1 MNQDWREKIEQE
13 AELTLAEAVVLDEE
27 IERLE
32 PVRNALR
39 DLPSDELSLQW
50 RSQLNERLAAEAKP
64 AAPRRNVF
72 TLWPVA
78 VSGVAACALA
88 VALFMPRGGSSA
100 ATGTVSRTETSVEA
114 RLVRSHEEFQNAR
127 DLGVGAPA
135 TPVVAPPSSGGFD
148 WSTLEQGS

>member
-1 MNQDWREKIEQE
+1 VNQDWREQIEQE

-32 PVRNALR
+32 PVRDALR

-78 VSGVAACALA
+78 VSGLAACALA
-88 VALFMPRGGSSA
+88 VALFAPRGGSSNPVA
-100 ATGTVSRTETSVEA
+100 NTSRTENSVEA
-114 RLVRSHEEFQNAR
+114 RMVRSHQEFQNAR
-127 DLGVGAPA
+127 DLGVGAPT
-135 TPVVAPPSSGGFD
+135 TPVVAPPSGGFD
-148 WSTLEQGS
+148 WSTLEKGS